1 MTKSISDLGS
11 QFSAWQ
17 QIRIDKTCSGFSPRL
32 CVSVVN
38 SFFTEN

>member
-1 MTKSISDLGS
+1 MTKSISGLGS
-11 QFSAWQ
+11 QFSALQ
-17 QIRIDKTCSGFSPRL
+17 QIRIDKNLLWVSPRL